1 MLGEDHSLINEFPE
15 YRSTIKHLSQSD
27 AVFAEDAKR
36 YHALDKEI
44 RELELNSSPI
54 DDQAMHQLKHD
65 RSELKDSLYQKL
77 SNTDNNIS

>member
-15 YRSTIKHLSQSD
+15 YRDTINHLTQNDS
-27 AVFAEDAKR
+27 AFAEDAKR
-36 YHALDKEI
+36 YHALDTEI

-65 RSELKDSLYQKL
+65 RSELKDSLYHRLANAK
-77 SNTDNNIS
+77 SSVS

>member
-15 YRSTIKHLSQSD
+15 YRETIDHLTQND
-27 AVFAEDAKR
+27 QAFAEDAKR
-36 YHALDKEI
+36 YNGLDTEI

-65 RSELKDSLYQKL
+65 RSELKDSLYQRLVSAK
-77 SNTDNNIS
+77 SDVS